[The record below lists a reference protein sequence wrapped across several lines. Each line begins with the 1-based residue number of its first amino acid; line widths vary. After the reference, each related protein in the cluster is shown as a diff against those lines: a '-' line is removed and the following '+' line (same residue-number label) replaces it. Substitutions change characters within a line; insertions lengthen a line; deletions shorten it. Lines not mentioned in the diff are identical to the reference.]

1 MEKETPIV
9 RSTTNTVLYK
19 LRYVYKYRSSNGIA
33 KYEILNGVFG
43 VDDTLHLRDTTCEHY
58 GDNCEIEVVKS
69 ELGDYYQFSKALNA
83 NAEQYIYFHQ
93 LEKFW
98 ATKEEAYVEG
108 MERDIE
114 SCYQSLADIE
124 KRIVVDE
131 EKLAGMKKEKVQY
144 FTSEMVK
151 SDNLCYVE
159 NEGFCC
165 IIGTILFDDGK
176 IGYLTD
182 SNYTGG
188 YDDNEGDRIIL
199 IEDKSTDRIMTENGE
214 SVYVSE
220 QDYKNNKHNKAME
233 TFTKTIENK
242 RKNIENYT
250 LKIERLNTII
260 GQKDI
265 LTIDEMR
272 GIRNGH

>member
-1 MEKETPIV
+1 M
-9 RSTTNTVLYK
+9 NT
-19 LRYVYKYRSSNGIA
+19 VYKYRTTQGIA

-58 GDNCEIEVVKS
+58 GANCEIEVVKS
-69 ELGDYYQFSKALNA
+69 ESGVCYQFSKALNA
-83 NAEQYIYFHQ
+83 NEEKYIYFHQ

-114 SCYQSLADIE
+114 ACYQSLAEIE
-124 KRIVVDE
+124 ERIVVDE

-159 NEGFCC
+159 NEGICR

-176 IGYLTD
+176 IGHLTD
-182 SNYTGG
+182 NNYTEG
-188 YDDNEGDRIIL
+188 YDGYEGDRIIL
-199 IEDKSTDRIMTENGE
+199 IENNSTGRIMTENGE

-220 QDYKNNKHNKAME
+220 QDYKNKKHNKAME
-233 TFTKTIENK
+233 TLTKTIENI
-242 RKNIENYT
+242 RRNIENYT

-265 LTIDEMR
+265 LTIEQMR
-272 GIRNGH
+272 DIRNGH